1 MIRIS
6 LLLAGVVGPLIY
18 VAFALGGQWLAPGY
32 DPAVRMVSELGM
44 SDMPAATLFN
54 TGLMVSGA
62 LTVLAA
68 LGLGLDAA
76 RRGAA
81 LSGALA
87 GLAVAVFGAS
97 IVVGG
102 LFPLPD
108 ERHLAWGAGF
118 AVQITPLLALIA
130 LRKASG
136 LAALKVFLG
145 VVFVAVNG
153 LLAVLFGV
161 GDLVDGTNV
170 GLWQR
175 AYGLAMFPWIAVTS
189 AALLVAP
196 RTRPVE
202 SLIAPRRAF
211 GAR

>member
-32 DPAVRMVSELGM
+32 DPAVRMVSELGL

-97 IVVGG
+97 IGGGG
-102 LFPLPD
+102 LFPLPY

-118 AVQITPLLALIA
+118 AVQRTADEVAAEGRADHPGALQVDQRPQG
-130 LRKASG
+130 LRK
-136 LAALKVFLG
+136 VT
-145 VVFVAVNG
+145 
-153 LLAVLFGV
+153 VLQPPPVPFPFG
-161 GDLVDGTNV
+161 
-170 GLWQR
+170 
-175 AYGLAMFPWIAVTS
+175 S
-189 AALLVAP
+189 
-196 RTRPVE
+196 
-202 SLIAPRRAF
+202 
-211 GAR
+211 

>member
-1 MIRIS
+1 MRVI

-18 VAFALGGQWLAPGY
+18 VALALGGQWLAPGY

-44 SDMPAATLFN
+44 ADMPSAAVFN
-54 TGLMVSGA
+54 PGLIAAGV

-68 LGLGLDAA
+68 LGLGLEAG
-76 RRGAA
+76 RRGAPV
-81 LSGALA
+81 SGALA

-97 IVVGG
+97 IVIGG

-118 AVQITPLLALIA
+118 AVQIAPLLTLVA
-130 LRKASG
+130 LRKAPG
-136 LAALKVFLG
+136 LAALKVFLA
-145 VVFVAVNG
+145 VAFVAVNG

-161 GDLVDGTNV
+161 GELVDGANV

-175 AYGLAMFPWIAVTS
+175 AYGLAMFPWIAVT
-189 AALLVAP
+189 ALALLAAPAARTGHLGVAGRAFAP
-196 RTRPVE
+196 R
-202 SLIAPRRAF
+202 
-211 GAR
+211 

>member
-6 LLLAGVVGPLIY
+6 LLLAGVAGPLIY
-18 VAFALGGQWLAPGY
+18 VAFTLGGQWLAPGY
-32 DPAVRMVSELGM
+32 DPAVRMVSELGL

-68 LGLGLDAA
+68 LGLALEAVP
-76 RRGAA
+76 RGAPV
-81 LSGALA
+81 SGALA

-97 IVVGG
+97 IVIGG

-118 AVQITPLLALIA
+118 AVQIAPLLALIA
-130 LRKASG
+130 LRKAQG
-136 LAALKVFLG
+136 LAALKVFLAAA
-145 VVFVAVNG
+145 FVAVNA

-175 AYGLAMFPWIAVTS
+175 AYGLAMFPWIAVTA

-196 RTRPVE
+196 RSRPVE
-202 SLIAPRRAF
+202 SLIAHRRAF

>member
-1 MIRIS
+1 MRIP

-18 VAFALGGQWLAPGY
+18 VAFALGGHWLAPGY

-44 SDMPAATLFN
+44 ADMSSAVLFN
-54 TGLMVSGA
+54 SGLVVAGV

-68 LGLGLDAA
+68 AGLTLEGA

-87 GLAVAVFGAS
+87 GLAVGIFGAS
-97 IVVGG
+97 IVAGG

-118 AVQITPLLALIA
+118 AVQAAPLLTLIA
-130 LRKASG
+130 LRRTNG
-136 LAALKVFLG
+136 LAALKVFLA
-145 VVFVAVNG
+145 VVFLAVNG

-175 AYGLAMFPWIAVTS
+175 AYGLAMFPWISVTALTLL
-189 AALLVAP
+189 AAPAAHRGSKLAG
-196 RTRPVE
+196 
-202 SLIAPRRAF
+202 SRAF
-211 GAR
+211 AAR